1 MIRYAPIIAD
11 TIPAF
16 IKFTEDGQD
25 KIAIKIPFT
34 HNPAVDW
41 NEVIGF
47 SLIIKDITTS
57 QKVINEI
64 SIEKEDNI
72 IPNEIEI
79 TFDLTEDLTKILIE
93 GNYYKLQLAY
103 YYEIVNEKEEIEN
116 KTSPYSSVSIGRYIG
131 SAPEFSIAN
140 SNIEIYQG
148 EYSHDLEAL
157 YQYRY
162 DFYENNNLVQTSDW
176 IFYKSGEIL
185 KPFTLLRDLEINNDY
200 KIKFSIITI
209 NGYEETKKYE
219 IVNENFPLIYDIEL
233 KVSQDH
239 IALENGYMEL
249 EVIFDPDEKSYGTY
263 EILRKP
269 VSSKVWEYF
278 LDFDY
283 TENIQN
289 KKHIWKDFTVSPG
302 IEYVYGIRLKEGNKI
317 TEKIL
322 SDSFTPQFDSIFL
335 SDGEKQLCIRFNPKV
350 SNFKTTIAEQK
361 INTIGNKFPIFF
373 KNPVQN
379 YKEFSISGL
388 ISYHMDNENFFM
400 DLEDKVNYEYGTTNL
415 TNDNFSLEKLF
426 KLQVLDWLNNG
437 NPKLFRSPAEGSYI
451 VRLTDV
457 SLSPNEQLGNMIHT
471 FQASA
476 SECME
481 MTQQNLKDNDL
492 IFNNKIIE
500 LNEEGAEFNSI
511 TIGPDKLFVE
521 LNNISDI
528 QYSNNTPVGLCT
540 LTVDNKNFKVYD
552 YYKFP
557 EDVVYT
563 SLQIDETNMAMAIG
577 ATITYK
583 QHLYKKVE
591 DEGVQSPSYWKKLE
605 DSENK
610 VETYNTEGIIC
621 DWLKYYTIIFT
632 NTTDNILVI
641 QPSLGNEIKLLPNE
655 TKKFYE
661 ISGKYTFTI
670 PPGVTAYAYG
680 RKIKEEQI
688 NE

>member
-16 IKFTEDGQD
+16 TNT
-25 KIAIKIPFT
+25 IKIPFT
-34 HNPAVDW
+34 HNPAVSW
-41 NEVIGF
+41 SKVKGF
-47 SLIIKDITTS
+47 SLIIKDMLGQSKGKIDSDTIFSTTT
-57 QKVINEI
+57 EI
-64 SIEKEDNI
+64 VFKPDYSTISLES
-72 IPNEIEI
+72 
-79 TFDLTEDLTKILIE
+79 
-93 GNYYKLQLAY
+93 GQYYKFQIAY
-103 YYEIVNEKEEIEN
+103 VDSTDKL
-116 KTSPYSSVSIGRYIG
+116 SPYSSVSIGRYIG
-131 SAPEFSIAN
+131 SAPEFSITN

-148 EYSHDLEAL
+148 EYLSSNLEAL

-176 IFYKSGEIL
+176 IFYKGEADL

-209 NGYEETKKYE
+209 NGYEETKEQE
-219 IVNENFPLIYDIEL
+219 IINENFPLIYDIEV

-239 IALENGYMEL
+239 IALENGYVEL
-249 EVIFDPDEKSYGTY
+249 EIIFDPDEKSYGTY

-302 IEYVYGIRLKEGNKI
+302 IEYVYGIRLKEGNKM

-322 SDSFTPQFDSIFL
+322 SDPFTPQFDSIFL

-350 SNFKTTIAEQK
+350 SNFKNTIAEQK

-415 TNDNFSLEKLF
+415 TNDNFGLEKLF

-437 NPKLFRSPAEGSYI
+437 NPKLFRSSAEGSYI

-481 MTQQNLKDNDL
+481 MTQQNLKDNNL
-492 IFNNKIIE
+492 IFNNKIIRLE
-500 LNEEGAEFNSI
+500 NGSEFNSI
-511 TIGPDKLFVE
+511 TIDSNTINSIADKGENTTPL
-521 LNNISDI
+521 LNSISDI
-528 QYSNNTPVGLCT
+528 QYSNNTPAGLCT
-540 LTVDNKNFKVYD
+540 LTVDDKNFKVYD

-557 EDVVYT
+557 EDVIYT
-563 SLQIDETNMAMAIG
+563 SLTIDNTNMAKAIG

-583 QHLYKKVE
+583 QHPYKKVE
-591 DEGVQSPSYWKKLE
+591 GEGEQSSSYWDNLE
-605 DSENK
+605 GSINTVK
-610 VETYNTEGIIC
+610 TYTAGDTIK

-632 NTTDNILVI
+632 NTNTII
-641 QPSLGNEIKLLPNE
+641 TSLNNGIKLLPNE

-661 ISGKYTFTI
+661 LSGKYTFII
-670 PPGVTAYAYG
+670 PSGVTAYVYG
-680 RKIKEEQI
+680 RKKKEEQI
-688 NE
+688 SE

>member
-16 IKFTEDGQD
+16 TNT
-25 KIAIKIPFT
+25 IKIPFT

-41 NEVIGF
+41 NEVVGF
-47 SLIIKDITTS
+47 TLIIKDITTS

-64 SIEKEDNI
+64 LIEKPEN
-72 IPNEIEI
+72 IPNEI
-79 TFDLTEDLTKILIE
+79 TFNLTETLIE

-103 YYEIVNEKEEIEN
+103 YDIEEIEGEGKS
-116 KTSPYSSVSIGRYIG
+116 KTGPYSSVSIGRYIV
-131 SAPEFSIAN
+131 SAPSFSITNLKLEAEN

-148 EYSHDLEAL
+148 EYSHNLETL

-185 KPFTLLRDLEINNDY
+185 KPFTLLRDLEINDDY

-209 NGYEETKKYE
+209 NGYKETKEYDIYK
-219 IVNENFPLIYDIEL
+219 NEDSILFYNIEL

-239 IALENGYMEL
+239 IALENGYVEL
-249 EVIFDPDEKSYGTY
+249 EIIFDTEEEPYGTY

-283 TENIQN
+283 TENIKN

-302 IEYVYGIRLKEGNKI
+302 IEYVYGIRLKEGDNI

-322 SDSFTPQFDSIFL
+322 SDSFIPQFDSIFL

-361 INTIGNKFPIFF
+361 TDTIGNKFPIFF

-415 TNDNFSLEKLF
+415 TNDNFGLEKLF
-426 KLQVLDWLNNG
+426 KLKVLDWLNNG

-451 VRLTDV
+451 VRLTGV

-471 FQASA
+471 FQASV

-492 IFNNKIIE
+492 IFNNKIIRLE
-500 LNEEGAEFNSI
+500 NGSEFNSI
-511 TIGPDKLFVE
+511 TINENISFT

-528 QYSNNTPVGLCT
+528 QYSNNTPSELSV
-540 LTVDNKNFKVYD
+540 LTINDDKKIRVYD

-557 EDVVYT
+557 EDIVYKT
-563 SLQIDETNMAMAIG
+563 LEIDGSSAIG

-583 QHLYKKVE
+583 QHPYKKAE
-591 DEGVQSPSYWKKLE
+591 DEGEQSSSYWETLNG
-605 DSENK
+605 SENM
-610 VETYNTEGIIC
+610 VETYNAENINR

-632 NTTDNILVI
+632 NTTDSTVTI
-641 QPSLGNEIKLLPNE
+641 QPSLGNEIKLLPYE

-661 ISGKYTFTI
+661 LSGRYTFEI
-670 PPGVTAYAYG
+670 PSGVTAYVYG
-680 RKIKEEQI
+680 RKIKGGTD
-688 NE
+688 

>member
-16 IKFTEDGQD
+16 TNT
-25 KIAIKIPFT
+25 IKIPFT

-41 NEVIGF
+41 NEVVGF
-47 SLIIKDITTS
+47 TLIIKDITTS

-64 SIEKEDNI
+64 LIEKPEN
-72 IPNEIEI
+72 IPNEI
-79 TFDLTEDLTKILIE
+79 TFNLTETLIE

-103 YYEIVNEKEEIEN
+103 YDIEEIEGEGKS
-116 KTSPYSSVSIGRYIG
+116 KTGPYSSVSIGRYIV
-131 SAPEFSIAN
+131 SAPSFSITNLKLEAEN

-148 EYSHDLEAL
+148 EYSHNLETL

-176 IFYKSGEIL
+176 IFYKGEEPL
-185 KPFTLLRDLEINNDY
+185 KPFILLRDLEINDDY

-209 NGYEETKKYE
+209 NGYKETKEYDIYK
-219 IVNENFPLIYDIEL
+219 NEDSILFYNIEL

-239 IALENGYMEL
+239 IALENGYVEL
-249 EVIFDPDEKSYGTY
+249 EIIFDTEEEPYGTY

-283 TENIQN
+283 TENIKN

-302 IEYVYGIRLKEGNKI
+302 IEYVYGIRLKEGDNI

-322 SDSFTPQFDSIFL
+322 SDSFIPQFDSIFL

-361 INTIGNKFPIFF
+361 TNTIGNKFPIFF

-388 ISYHMDNENFFM
+388 ISYHIDNENFFM

-415 TNDNFSLEKLF
+415 TNDNFGLEKLF
-426 KLQVLDWLNNG
+426 KLKVLDWLNNG

-451 VRLTDV
+451 VRLTGV
-457 SLSPNEQLGNMIHT
+457 SLSPNEQLANMIHT

-492 IFNNKIIE
+492 IFNNKIIRLE
-500 LNEEGAEFNSI
+500 NGSEFNSI
-511 TIGPDKLFVE
+511 TINENISFT

-528 QYSNNTPVGLCT
+528 QYSNDTPSELSV
-540 LTVDNKNFKVYD
+540 LTINDDKKIRVYD

-557 EDVVYT
+557 EDIVYKT
-563 SLQIDETNMAMAIG
+563 LEIDGSSAIG

-583 QHLYKKVE
+583 QHPYKKAE
-591 DEGVQSPSYWKKLE
+591 DEGEQFSSYWETLNG
-605 DSENK
+605 SENM
-610 VETYNTEGIIC
+610 VETYNAENINR

-632 NTTDNILVI
+632 NTTDSTVTI
-641 QPSLGNEIKLLPNE
+641 QPSLGNEIKLLPYE

-661 ISGKYTFTI
+661 LSGRYTFEI
-670 PPGVTAYAYG
+670 PSGVTAYVYG
-680 RKIKEEQI
+680 RKIKGGTD
-688 NE
+688 